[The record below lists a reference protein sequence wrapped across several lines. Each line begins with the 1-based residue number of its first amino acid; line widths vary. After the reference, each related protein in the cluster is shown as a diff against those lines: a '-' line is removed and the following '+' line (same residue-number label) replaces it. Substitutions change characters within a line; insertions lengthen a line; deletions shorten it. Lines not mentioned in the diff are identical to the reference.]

1 MSLSIR
7 VINELIINKISK
19 LEQRLEDNEINFTDK
34 LHELSLQIERLTE
47 DNMVLN
53 NLKYASNREISDT
66 YPPGLMD
73 PHTKKIRGIYLKV
86 SQPNRLKPLHP
97 KIIILG

>member
-1 MSLSIR
+1 
-7 VINELIINKISK
+7 

-73 PHTKKIRGIYLKV
+73 PHTKKNTRYIPKSV
-86 SQPNRLKPLHP
+86 SAKSP
-97 KIIILG
+97 KTPPPQNNNTWITVRR